1 LKKKVLRLPK
11 RLKSVI
17 LHPSNRKGNKM
28 SNYTFPCA
36 SVNGLTTNQKRAA
49 IAALRASLV
58 ADRLLAKETKAA
70 NAAAKAATAEAK
82 RAAAIAKAEARLAKL
97 LAKQV
102 GAVGAKAV
110 KANKRPSKG
119 VVFGAE
125 DNAIAAAIM
134 ARKATA

>member
-1 LKKKVLRLPK
+1 
-11 RLKSVI
+11 
-17 LHPSNRKGNKM
+17 M

-36 SVNGLTTNQKRAA
+36 SVNGLTTGQKRAA

-58 ADRLLAKETKAA
+58 ADREQ
-70 NAAAKAATAEAK
+70 AAATKIAAAEAK
-82 RAAAIAKAEARLAKL
+82 RAAATAKREAAIAKAQARLEKL

-119 VVFGAE
+119 VTYGAE
-125 DNAIAAAIM
+125 ANALADKI
-134 ARKATA
+134 KAGVSTI

>member
-1 LKKKVLRLPK
+1 
-11 RLKSVI
+11 
-17 LHPSNRKGNKM
+17 M
-28 SNYTFPCA
+28 SKALSPLQVELA
-36 SVNGLTTNQKRAA
+36 SA
-49 IAALRASLV
+49 RASLKFFRSEV
-58 ADRLLAKETKAA
+58 SFLAAKVKAEKAGDILAKEQAA
-70 NAAAKAATAEAK
+70 EQK
-82 RAAAIAKAEARLAKL
+82 RLAAIAKAEARLAKL

-102 GAVGAKAV
+102 GAVGAKAI

>member
-1 LKKKVLRLPK
+1 
-11 RLKSVI
+11 
-17 LHPSNRKGNKM
+17 M

-36 SVNGLTTNQKRAA
+36 SVNGLTTGQKRAA

-58 ADRLLAKETKAA
+58 ADREQAKATKI
-70 NAAAKAATAEAK
+70 AAAEAKQAAATAK
-82 RAAAIAKAEARLAKL
+82 REAAIAKAQARLEKL

-125 DNAIAAAIM
+125 ANQLAEKI
-134 ARKATA
+134 KAGVSTI

>member
-1 LKKKVLRLPK
+1 MY
-11 RLKSVI
+11 
-17 LHPSNRKGNKM
+17 M
-28 SNYTFPCA
+28 S
-36 SVNGLTTNQKRAA
+36 K
-49 IAALRASLV
+49 ALSPLAVELVSARASLKFFREQV
-58 ADRLLAKETKAA
+58 KQLSLQVKHERFALANDKRVKAE
-70 NAAAKAATAEAK
+70 AKAAAATAK
-82 RAAAIAKAEARLAKL
+82 REAAIAKAQARLEKL

-119 VVFGAE
+119 VTFGAE

>member
-1 LKKKVLRLPK
+1 
-11 RLKSVI
+11 
-17 LHPSNRKGNKM
+17 M

-36 SVNGLTTNQKRAA
+36 SVNGLTTGQKRAA
-49 IAALRASLV
+49 IAALRASLI
-58 ADRLLAKETKAA
+58 ADREQAAATKIAA
-70 NAAAKAATAEAK
+70 AEAKAAAATAK
-82 RAAAIAKAEARLAKL
+82 REAAIAKAQARLEKL

-119 VVFGAE
+119 VTFGAE
-125 DNAIAAAIM
+125 DNAIAATIM